1 MGTMIPYDSIFMKA
15 MDQSKAIDSNV
26 KPPFHPGLYVSTP
39 QPEGNVGRAQAM
51 NTEYFDLGARD
62 AMAERNL
69 GGMLGGEGG
78 AVRSMPFYTPGSGEG
93 YTFPSE
99 PEQATET
106 MNLSPVQV
114 GGMNTEQP
122 APQQGGM
129 DEQKNAIE
137 QVAQYGDIPQ
147 LLEALKAMASME
159 PGQGNPVFQLDA
171 AYKQSSALGGLPGT
185 VAQYPTAGGMTRE
198 TEYFF

>member
-15 MDQSKAIDSNV
+15 MDQSRAIDSNV
-26 KPPFHPGLYVSTP
+26 KVPF
-39 QPEGNVGRAQAM
+39 A
-51 NTEYFDLGARD
+51 TEPSVL
-62 AMAERNL
+62 NL
-69 GGMLGGEGG
+69 GEMGEGRRSYVPG
-78 AVRSMPFYTPGSGEG
+78 AGSYPTPTGFTLDGPVGYVPQSMPNERM
-93 YTFPSE
+93 
-99 PEQATET
+99 PEKTYDMDIAINGALRE
-106 MNLSPVQV
+106 PVQ
-114 GGMNTEQP
+114 NEP

-129 DEQKNAIE
+129 DEQQNAIE